1 MANKKSRQSEAEVAL
16 KTLDLVQE
24 LVWAIRSRETS
35 QLSNGV
41 SYLRNLAM
49 RESAERRRAEKGK
62 GPGSSLLDRRRDL
75 KALVGSMSLVLADVE
90 LFPSNENIAKFAN
103 EALQITISRWEK
115 RSRYEM
121 IGMLV
126 MESINA
132 SPARLR
138 EVASLLDKISEE
150 SDSMEIIKH
159 NSRQTGFSWNE
170 AIRKLSTAV
179 E

>member
-1 MANKKSRQSEAEVAL
+1 MAIKKTTQSETEVAL
-16 KTLDLVQE
+16 KTLDLLQE

-35 QLSNGV
+35 EMSSGV
-41 SYLRNLAM
+41 TYLRNLALHDK
-49 RESAERRRAEKGK
+49 SEKRK
-62 GPGSSLLDRRRDL
+62 SDKSFKSSLLDRRRDL
-75 KALVGSMSLVLADVE
+75 KTLVGSMSLVLADSE
-90 LFPSNENIAKFAN
+90 LFPSNEDIAKFAK
-103 EALQITISRWEK
+103 EALQIPISRWEK

-138 EVASLLDKISEE
+138 EVGILLSKISEE
-150 SDSMEIIKH
+150 SESMEEIKK
-159 NSRQTGFSWNE
+159 SARQTGFSWNE
-170 AIRKLSTAV
+170 AIRTLSTAV

>member
-1 MANKKSRQSEAEVAL
+1 MAIKRSTQSEAEVAL

-35 QLSNGV
+35 ELSSGI
-41 SYLRNLAM
+41 SYLRNLAIHDK
-49 RESAERRRAEKGK
+49 SEKRK
-62 GPGSSLLDRRRDL
+62 LEKASKPSLIDRRRDL
-75 KALVGSMSLVLADVE
+75 KALVGSMSLVLADSE
-90 LFPSNENIAKFAN
+90 LFPSNEDIAKFAK
-103 EALQITISRWEK
+103 EALRIPISRWDK

-138 EVASLLDKISEE
+138 EVATLLSKISEE
-150 SDSMEIIKH
+150 SDSMEEIKK
-159 NSRQTGFSWNE
+159 SARQTGFSWNE
-170 AIRKLSTAV
+170 AIRSLSTAV

>member
-1 MANKKSRQSEAEVAL
+1 MASKKTPQSETEIAL

-35 QLSNGV
+35 ELSHGV
-41 SYLRNLAM
+41 SYLRNLALHNKPEK
-49 RESAERRRAEKGK
+49 RKPEKGSK
-62 GPGSSLLDRRRDL
+62 SSLLDRRRDL
-75 KALVGSMSLVLADVE
+75 KAIVGSMSLVLADAE
-90 LFPSNENIAKFAN
+90 LFPSNEDIAKFAK
-103 EALQITISRWEK
+103 EALRIPISRWEK

-138 EVASLLDKISEE
+138 EVAGLLNKISEE
-150 SDSMEIIKH
+150 SDSMEQIKK
-159 NSRQTGFSWNE
+159 SARQTGFSWNE
-170 AIRKLSTAV
+170 AIRTLSTTV